1 MLFPQYYFFAER
13 RLVNHTI
20 KTVRAEDLD
29 QCELLCYLNDDCV
42 SLNIKKDQTQEHGTR
57 AYDCELNNS
66 THLEH
71 DIDLITD
78 AIFYYR
84 GSKVSNNSNLYTY
97 RLPMTT

>member
-20 KTVRAEDLD
+20 KTVRAENLD
-29 QCELLCYLNDDCV
+29 QCELFCYLNDDCV
-42 SLNIKKDQTQEHGTR
+42 SLNIKKDPNNGTHE
-57 AYDCELNNS
+57 CELNNS

-84 GSKVSNNSNLYTY
+84 GSKVSINSNLYTS